1 MLGQRWMFPLGKYRA
16 HLKYYR
22 LRCRQLVT
30 NDSEMGDKE
39 QDSIKPSEKYTEFK
53 LGEPVFGRNKLDTEF
68 WIKVLKLAA
77 LLLTMNTFD
86 Y

>member
-1 MLGQRWMFPLGKYRA
+1 MFPLGKYRA

-30 NDSEMGDKE
+30 NDSEVGDKE
-39 QDSIKPSEKYTEFK
+39 QDSMKPSEKYTEFK

>member
-1 MLGQRWMFPLGKYRA
+1 MK
-16 HLKYYR
+16 
-22 LRCRQLVT
+22 T
-30 NDSEMGDKE
+30 
-39 QDSIKPSEKYTEFK
+39 SEKYTEFK
-53 LGEPVFGRNKLDTEF
+53 LVEPVFGRNNLDTEF